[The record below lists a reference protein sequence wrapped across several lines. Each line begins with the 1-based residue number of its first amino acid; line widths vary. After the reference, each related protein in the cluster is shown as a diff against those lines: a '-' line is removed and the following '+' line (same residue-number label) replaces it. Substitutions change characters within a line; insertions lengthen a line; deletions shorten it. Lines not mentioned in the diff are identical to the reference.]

1 MWHLLNS
8 NMKVQIRSNDLRT
21 LLQKQGFVS
30 LKKRERERLW
40 IQERVAYETELL
52 ADMLLFSIL

>member
-1 MWHLLNS
+1 MQHLLNL

-30 LKKRERERLW
+30 LKKERERLW

>member
-1 MWHLLNS
+1 MQHLLNL

-30 LKKRERERLW
+30 FKKERERLW